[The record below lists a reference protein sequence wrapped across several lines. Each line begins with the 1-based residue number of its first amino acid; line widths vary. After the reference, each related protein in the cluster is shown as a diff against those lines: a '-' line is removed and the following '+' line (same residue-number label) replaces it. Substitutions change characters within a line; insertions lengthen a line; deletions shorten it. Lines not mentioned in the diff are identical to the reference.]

1 MKIREL
7 VKFSFDELIKKI
19 GQWFLFFLA
28 NCVAVTLLIL
38 AVFMLKIIEVNQD
51 DFKELFKYDIE
62 KYGVISIGLQH
73 GGQYTG
79 KEYDQEDCWKSYQE
93 IKEKLGSKFI
103 DFYYEDNS
111 SMITKLDDKMENIIQ
126 RNGKLKKERLGIVY
140 YTTSVFDEFD
150 LHYQKTEAENHSNYP
165 VLYLGKAWGDSLLG
179 KIIEIDG
186 TQYFVEGI
194 LEQNSKLPNKEVWN
208 GRISELSA
216 ENNLDDAII
225 RVYHTDDYIKEN
237 STYIISMQFRYE
249 GDFEKMQ
256 ELLGDIFYKY
266 KGYINVSRLE
276 DSVYSALIPFK
287 SLRNM
292 CIIFAIVTFV
302 TIGVIYW
309 INQFLYVL
317 NDKEDMG
324 IFYSNGASV
333 RDLILIQFFKTSLQI
348 LGSLFVALAGGG
360 LLIWSIGN
368 GGSNLIFK
376 DALYKIMFY
385 RTYPPVFLITILFGI
400 ALSVVPIICIT
411 KNKPADLIR

>member
-1 MKIREL
+1 M
-7 VKFSFDELIKKI
+7 
-19 GQWFLFFLA
+19 
-28 NCVAVTLLIL
+28 
-38 AVFMLKIIEVNQD
+38 
-51 DFKELFKYDIE
+51 
-62 KYGVISIGLQH
+62 
-73 GGQYTG
+73 
-79 KEYDQEDCWKSYQE
+79 
-93 IKEKLGSKFI
+93 
-103 DFYYEDNS
+103 
-111 SMITKLDDKMENIIQ
+111 
-126 RNGKLKKERLGIVY
+126 
-140 YTTSVFDEFD
+140 
-150 LHYQKTEAENHSNYP
+150 
-165 VLYLGKAWGDSLLG
+165 
-179 KIIEIDG
+179 
-186 TQYFVEGI
+186 
-194 LEQNSKLPNKEVWN
+194 
-208 GRISELSA
+208 SA